1 MEAGELLLVTPE
13 DIVLAILKRREAMA
27 TNLPKELAARTEEND
42 RAYALAREAKTH
54 LESLPEGDEN
64 REKALAAYEENEAFR
79 RRTASRL
86 QVVKNSIADQEE
98 ALAFWKSMQ
107 EGDFGHLLDD
117 AERVRE
123 GGPSSYARAKKQ
135 ATKEGQS

>member
-1 MEAGELLLVTPE
+1 MEARELLSFTPE
-13 DIVLAILKRREAMA
+13 EMVLAILKRREALA
-27 TNLPKELAARTEEND
+27 ANLPKELAARTEEND
-42 RAYALAREAKTH
+42 RAYALAREAKTQ
-54 LESLPEGDEN
+54 LQSLTEDGED
-64 REKALAAYEENEAFR
+64 RDKALAVYEENEAFR

-117 AERVRE
+117 AERVRK
-123 GGPSSYARAKKQ
+123 GGVSSYARAKNHS
-135 ATKEGQS
+135 AEEGES

>member
-13 DIVLAILKRREAMA
+13 DMVLAILKRREAMA
-27 TNLPKELAARTEEND
+27 TSLPKELAARTEEND

-54 LESLPEGDEN
+54 LESLPEDDEN

-86 QVVKNSIADQEE
+86 QVVKNSIADQEK

-107 EGDFGHLLDD
+107 KGDFGHLLDD

-123 GGPSSYARAKKQ
+123 GGSSSYARAKKQ
-135 ATKEGQS
+135 AAKEGKS

>member
-13 DIVLAILKRREAMA
+13 DMVLAILKRREAMA
-27 TNLPKELAARTEEND
+27 TKLPKELAARTEEND

-54 LESLPEGDEN
+54 LESLPEDDEN

-117 AERVRE
+117 AERVRK
-123 GGPSSYARAKKQ
+123 GGSSSYARAKNQ
-135 ATKEGQS
+135 ATKEGKS